1 MFRQNI
7 NNASLLVS
15 RFMCSTCEGNTVQT
29 TPFRNNRVN
38 AVMPQRSN
46 FNSVSRGY
54 TTKKKKKKAKNQDL
68 KKFEEKQKPINRA
81 QGR

>member
-1 MFRQNI
+1 VFRQNI

-54 TTKKKKKKAKNQDL
+54 TTKKKEAKKQDL
-68 KKFEEKQKPINRA
+68 KKIEEKQEPINRA